1 MSNIDYN
8 EVPKNFAHC
17 TAENCPAAETC
28 LRAIAWKN
36 LPDDKDT
43 VIILNPAK
51 QGLSATC
58 SFYRDSSPTRFALG
72 FIDMQK
78 HMYPDQYYKFMN
90 MLTGYFGH
98 NPYFMRRR
106 GAMSISPKEQNL
118 IRSVLKKVGAD
129 ENMEFDRY
137 VMKLNWN
144 R

>member
-58 SFYRDSSPTRFALG
+58 NFYRDSSPTRFALG

-90 MLTGYFGH
+90 VLTSYFGH

-106 GAMSISPKEQNL
+106 GAMPISPKEQNL

>member
-1 MSNIDYN
+1 MSKIDYN

-17 TAENCPAAETC
+17 TAEDCPAAETC

-51 QGLSATC
+51 QGKSTTC
-58 SFYRDSSPTRFALG
+58 HFYRDSSPTRFALG
-72 FIDMQK
+72 FIGMQK
-78 HMYPDQYYKFMN
+78 HMYPDQYYEFMN
-90 MLTGYFGH
+90 VLTSYFGH

-106 GAMSISPKEQNL
+106 GAMHISPKEQKL

>member
-36 LPDDKDT
+36 LPDNKDT

-51 QGLSATC
+51 QGKSTTC
-58 SFYRDSSPTRFALG
+58 SFYRGSSLTRFALG
-72 FIDMQK
+72 FIGMQK

-90 MLTGYFGH
+90 VLTGYFGH

-106 GAMSISPKEQNL
+106 RGHAHFSEGAGPDTFST
-118 IRSVLKKVGAD
+118 
-129 ENMEFDRY
+129 
-137 VMKLNWN
+137 
-144 R
+144 

>member
-58 SFYRDSSPTRFALG
+58 NFYRDSSPTRFALG

-90 MLTGYFGH
+90 VLTSYFGH

-106 GAMSISPKEQNL
+106 GAMPPRMKNTNAEPATVPRKGIRMPKRVPFIIL
-118 IRSVLKKVGAD
+118 L
-129 ENMEFDRY
+129 F
-137 VMKLNWN
+137 
-144 R
+144 